1 MLAQVE
7 IRERSGESCIARN
20 DFCPGWIIDHFD
32 RYTTPLAE
40 HVYLTVVA
48 VALGFAIAFTLAL
61 LARRRRWAIGP
72 IVGITGVLYTLPS
85 LAVFFLLLPI
95 TGRGTTTALIALTA
109 YTLQIIFRNIIT
121 GLDNVPAD
129 ARDAGR
135 GMGLTDRQLLWRVEL
150 PLAVPDIIAG
160 LRIATTTTVGL
171 ATLAVFAGAGG
182 LGEQIV
188 TGSNITFKTGV
199 VAAGGL
205 AVLLALVAR
214 RDAARGAARDDTVA
228 EGAAR
233 MMVDLPLGFL
243 SDFSNAFDFI
253 FNTREAQTG
262 GVQVGGLAE
271 VLEFTWEHLKVSGAA
286 IGVACAVAIPAGLVL
301 GHAGKGELLAISIS
315 NIGRAVPSL
324 ALIAFFVA
332 YLGVGFT
339 NVTLALV
346 LLAIPPILTNTYVGV
361 RQVDRDVIDAGRG
374 MGLSPQQVVRRIELP
389 LALPSIFGGIRT
401 SAVNVVATATIAPLA
416 GVLTLGDYILSA
428 NVYGEDGRLA
438 GAILVAALALSVEAA
453 FALLQRLS
461 VPRGLALSDTSG

>member
-1 MLAQVE
+1 VLAQVE

-20 DFCPGWIIDHFD
+20 DFCPGWIVDHFD

-48 VALGFAIAFTLAL
+48 VAFGFAIAFTLAL
-61 LARRRRWAIGP
+61 VARRRRWAIGP

-121 GLDNVPAD
+121 GLDNVPPD

-205 AVLLALVAR
+205 AVLLALAL
-214 RDAARGAARDDTVA
+214 D
-228 EGAAR
+228 
-233 MMVDLPLGFL
+233 
-243 SDFSNAFDFI
+243 
-253 FNTREAQTG
+253 
-262 GVQVGGLAE
+262 
-271 VLEFTWEHLKVSGAA
+271 VL
-286 IGVACAVAIPAGLVL
+286 
-301 GHAGKGELLAISIS
+301 LLAVQRVMTPWR
-315 NIGRAVPSL
+315 RAQP
-324 ALIAFFVA
+324 A
-332 YLGVGFT
+332 
-339 NVTLALV
+339 
-346 LLAIPPILTNTYVGV
+346 
-361 RQVDRDVIDAGRG
+361 
-374 MGLSPQQVVRRIELP
+374 
-389 LALPSIFGGIRT
+389 
-401 SAVNVVATATIAPLA
+401 
-416 GVLTLGDYILSA
+416 
-428 NVYGEDGRLA
+428 
-438 GAILVAALALSVEAA
+438 
-453 FALLQRLS
+453 
-461 VPRGLALSDTSG
+461 